1 MRECITIAL
10 WIVFALSICIIG
22 WQAAVLHRQSEIIVE
37 QKKLIAKEHQFV
49 LQAGMMISLMM
60 GDDPEQQRVEL

>member
-49 LQAGMMISLMM
+49 LQAGMVISLMM